1 VATPPPLADAVL
13 VRRLRQRDRTAW
25 DQVYAEY
32 SPRLY
37 AYAQRLVANPH
48 DADDLVQETFVR
60 ALPRLDKLDPDT
72 VELGPYLFTTLRNVF
87 LKSVER
93 RKRAEPV
100 ADVPEPLEPAPIE
113 DDPERSTLLH
123 GQQDEV
129 RVANARLA
137 PRQRLVLALR
147 ELEDKSYAEIGEVVG
162 LNENAVAQLISR
174 ARESLRTELRLAQV
188 DPSRLPEE
196 CRAFLPLLS
205 RHLDGQ
211 LRGEQLARTLTH
223 LEGCERCQEA
233 LDSMREAQRRYR
245 TLLPLPWLAEDEAKA
260 AIDAELTSAGYW
272 SRPARRGIGARR
284 RGAVLVAGAVLLGAG
299 GAGIGAAVVLGSDD
313 PAPAAAASTSAAP
326 PTSAE
331 PPAASPPPP
340 PPVRSEATVTATKPA
355 PPEATQPPP
364 PAPPTSPVSG
374 PQETE
379 PPVAAST
386 SSGEQLRP
394 PPSPPPPAPPPPPPP
409 SPPPM
414 PPVDRTAPTVA
425 ILTRPPAETSD
436 PSAVFSFQASEAGA
450 TFSCRLDGA
459 AFAPCVSPAV
469 YHGLPVGAHSFAV
482 RARDKAGNT
491 GAAATADWKVVPPP
505 DVTPPTTTI
514 VSASVSG
521 PSATFQFTSS
531 ETGSTFACSLDGAA
545 YAGCTSPRAYSGLQP
560 GDHAFAVRATDPA
573 GNTGAPATHT
583 WTIAPP
589 LPDLVITSLTRSG
602 FTVTNVGTASAGP
615 FVVSVTLIGTF
626 SIPGLAPGQSAT
638 RTWSI
643 CRAGTLTAIA
653 DRGRVVTES
662 NEDNNSRSVASTC

>member
-1 VATPPPLADAVL
+1 MATPPPPADAVL

-25 DQVYAEY
+25 DEVYADY
-32 SPRLY
+32 APRLH
-37 AYAQRLVANPH
+37 AYAQRLAANPH

-60 ALPRLDKLDPDT
+60 ALPRLDKLDPET

-100 ADVPEPLEPAPIE
+100 AEVPEPSELSPIE

-129 RVANARLA
+129 RLANARLA

-196 CRAFLPLLS
+196 CRGFLPLLS

-211 LRGEQLARTLTH
+211 LRGEQLEQTLVH

-245 TLLPLPWLAEDEAKA
+245 TLIPLPWLGEESQEK
-260 AIDAELTSAGYW
+260 IDAELTSAGYW
-272 SRPARRGIGARR
+272 SRPAGSRIGLKR
-284 RGAVLVAGAVLLGAG
+284 RGAVLVAGAVLLAAAG
-299 GAGIGAAVVLGSDD
+299 GTGIGAAVLLGTDD
-313 PAPAAAASTSAAP
+313 TAPAAAASTSGGP
-326 PTSAE
+326 PTSTL
-331 PPAASPPPP
+331 PPPPTFPGQQPAPLPGATAVVTSTLAPPPP
-340 PPVRSEATVTATKPA
+340 PP
-355 PPEATQPPP
+355 PPSK
-364 PAPPTSPVSG
+364 PPTSPVSG
-374 PQETE
+374 PEETTTQE
-379 PPVAAST
+379 PAAVST
-386 SSGEQLRP
+386 STGEGEQLRP
-394 PPSPPPPAPPPPPPP
+394 PPPPPPPPP

-425 ILTRPPAETSD
+425 ILTRPPAETSGT
-436 PSAVFSFQASEAGA
+436 SAAFSFQASEAGA
-450 TFSCRLDGA
+450 EFSCRLDAA

-469 YHGLPVGAHSFAV
+469 YHGLPVGEHTFAV

-491 GAAATADWKVVPPP
+491 GAAATAAWKVVPPP
-505 DVTPPTTTI
+505 DVTPPTTAI
-514 VSASVSG
+514 VSASTSG
-521 PSATFQFTSS
+521 SSASFQFTSS
-531 ETGSTFACSLDGAA
+531 EPGSTFSCSLDGAA
-545 YAGCTSPRAYSGLQP
+545 YETCTSPRAYSGLGP
-560 GDHAFAVRATDPA
+560 GDHAFAVRSTDPA
-573 GNTGAPATHT
+573 GNTGTPATHT
-583 WTIAPP
+583 WTVVPP
-589 LPDLVITSLTRSG
+589 LPDLVITSLTKSG
-602 FTVTNVGTASAGP
+602 FTVTNAGTAPAGP

-626 SIPGLAPGQSAT
+626 TFSGLAPGQSAT

-643 CRAGTLTAIA
+643 CRTGTLTAIA
-653 DRGRVVTES
+653 DRGRAVAES
-662 NEDNNSRSVASTC
+662 NEDNNSRSFASTC